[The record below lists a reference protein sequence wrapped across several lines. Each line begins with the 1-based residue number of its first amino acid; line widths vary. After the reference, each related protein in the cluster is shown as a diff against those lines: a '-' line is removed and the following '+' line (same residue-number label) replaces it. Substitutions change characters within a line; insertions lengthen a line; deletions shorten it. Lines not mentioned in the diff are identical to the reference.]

1 MVVKKFIMPSIFIA
15 LLMIFALSFIDI
27 EKVENIEVTESLLY
41 AVNTIPNELKD
52 VSKLTTRE
60 KDIICATSIGLIE
73 KDNKG
78 DIVPSLAY
86 EFSVKEDG
94 IEYQFKIRDDVYW
107 SNGDK
112 VTAEDVVEFFKEILK
127 EEEDKNIEPF
137 LDVYGA
143 REFRKGNI
151 SFESGVAINS
161 NDNVLTIRLNR
172 KNDAFLEELT
182 KVQYRIRKYLM
193 MWDDIESNYKT
204 IIYSGEYYISNINNG
219 EVELKK
225 NNNDKSLES
234 IKLFED
240 FNEELSMAAFEMGER
255 DIVVNPPN
263 TQLNRLQ
270 SEGRLKTFESDN
282 AKYVLLNS
290 EQESLPLS
298 TRKTLYFNINLSM
311 LSYEEE
317 NSNYLEIAENSYF
330 REDKENFNKL
340 QSRKVMTTQKE
351 DKIPEVITILAKDN
365 NENRAILKHIQDW
378 FSDNTES
385 SIRYSLVTEEEFE
398 NVELRKRYD
407 VLIIDKIANSND
419 KEQFYSDLKDYYTES
434 ELNTYE
440 SIINSTKSNFDE
452 LENKLFNDY
461 SILPLLFE
469 KQNIAI
475 SKHIKNIEFDWYGN
489 INFRTLK

>member
-1 MVVKKFIMPSIFIA
+1 MKKFIMPSIITA
-15 LLMIFALSFIDI
+15 LLIIFALSFIDI
-27 EKVENIEVTESLLY
+27 EKVENTEVTASLLY

-52 VSKLTTRE
+52 VSKLTTRD
-60 KDIICATSIGLIE
+60 KDIICATSIGLVE
-73 KDNKG
+73 KDNQG
-78 DIVPSLAY
+78 DIVPSLAS
-86 EFSVKEDG
+86 EFNVKEDG

-107 SNGDK
+107 SNGEK
-112 VTAEDVVEFFKEILK
+112 LTAENVVDFFKEILK

-143 REFRKGNI
+143 REFRKGNT

-161 NDNVLTIRLNR
+161 NDNILTIRLNR
-172 KNDAFLEELT
+172 KNEAFLEELT

-193 MWDDIESNYKT
+193 MWNDIESNYKT
-204 IIYSGEYYISNINNG
+204 IIYSGQYYIDNINNG

-225 NNNDKSLES
+225 NNNSKSVES
-234 IKLFED
+234 IKLFAD
-240 FNEELSMAAFEMGER
+240 SNEELSMAAFEMGQR

-270 SEGRLKTFESDN
+270 SEGRLKTFESDT

-290 EQESLPLS
+290 EEESLPLS
-298 TRKTLYFNINLSM
+298 ARKTLYFNINLSM
-311 LSYEEE
+311 ASYEEE

-351 DKIPEVITILAKDN
+351 DKIPEVITILAKDS
-365 NENRAILKHIQDW
+365 NENRAILKYIQNW

-385 SIRYSLVTEEEFE
+385 SIRYSLVSQEEFE
-398 NVELRKRYD
+398 NIELRKRYD
-407 VLIIDKIANSND
+407 VLIIDKIANSHD
-419 KEQFYSDLKDYYTES
+419 KEQFYLDLKNYYTDS
-434 ELNTYE
+434 ELKTYE
-440 SIINSTKSNFDE
+440 KIVSLGENNFDE
-452 LENKLFNDY
+452 LENKLFDDY

-469 KQNIAI
+469 KKNIAI
-475 SKHIKNIEFDWYGN
+475 SKNIKNIEFDWYGN
-489 INFRTLK
+489 INFKTLK

>member
-1 MVVKKFIMPSIFIA
+1 
-15 LLMIFALSFIDI
+15 
-27 EKVENIEVTESLLY
+27 
-41 AVNTIPNELKD
+41 
-52 VSKLTTRE
+52 
-60 KDIICATSIGLIE
+60 
-73 KDNKG
+73 
-78 DIVPSLAY
+78 
-86 EFSVKEDG
+86 
-94 IEYQFKIRDDVYW
+94 
-107 SNGDK
+107 
-112 VTAEDVVEFFKEILK
+112 
-127 EEEDKNIEPF
+127 
-137 LDVYGA
+137 
-143 REFRKGNI
+143 
-151 SFESGVAINS
+151 
-161 NDNVLTIRLNR
+161 
-172 KNDAFLEELT
+172 
-182 KVQYRIRKYLM
+182 
-193 MWDDIESNYKT
+193 
-204 IIYSGEYYISNINNG
+204 
-219 EVELKK
+219 
-225 NNNDKSLES
+225 
-234 IKLFED
+234 
-240 FNEELSMAAFEMGER
+240 MAAFEMGER
-255 DIVVNPPN
+255 DIVFDPPN

-311 LSYEEE
+311 VSYEEE